1 MALIFAL
8 YKLLIVLLSWPEITD
23 FLPIITIYNF
33 SAP

>member
-23 FLPIITIYNF
+23 FPLITIYNF